1 MLNISYKTNIND
13 EWIIVNSF
21 DEIPN
26 NAIEIDC
33 SHNQLLSLPEWKH
46 FTNLQIIDCSYN
58 QLISLPE
65 WKYLTNLQ
73 IIECSYNQLIS
84 LPEWQHLTNLQTIG
98 CSYNQL
104 TSLPEWQHLTNLQII
119 DCHKNRLTSL
129 PEWQHLTNLQQI
141 HCRSNQLTSLPEWQ
155 HLTNLQ
161 KIYCSFNQLASLP
174 EWQHLTNLQTINC
187 YNNRLTSLPGW
198 RHLADLRIIYCSY
211 NKLTSLPVGW
221 VRLRNLIYIEYFGNP
236 IEYIPPNL
244 RRIIQGQRTGQNI
257 YMDPQSVHNHN
268 IQLSL
273 QKSIE
278 YLIKDKP
285 DISISQ
291 MEIEITN
298 ECIVHELLL
307 DYCNDKTIH
316 NILNVTFEE
325 ILNSIWSKIRVSEYK
340 DEIIKI
346 LNIEMLDAECMC
358 FTGRLTRL
366 VNCLNGFDDNI
377 KIEIDNNEQMSNIS
391 KILYNKYDNIEDYKR
406 ELRKE
411 FEERGYSEED
421 IQIWSNIE

>member
-1 MLNISYKTNIND
+1 
-13 EWIIVNSF
+13 
-21 DEIPN
+21 
-26 NAIEIDC
+26 
-33 SHNQLLSLPEWKH
+33 
-46 FTNLQIIDCSYN
+46 
-58 QLISLPE
+58 
-65 WKYLTNLQ
+65 
-73 IIECSYNQLIS
+73 
-84 LPEWQHLTNLQTIG
+84 
-98 CSYNQL
+98 
-104 TSLPEWQHLTNLQII
+104 
-119 DCHKNRLTSL
+119 L

-141 HCRSNQLTSLPEWQ
+141 YCFNNQLTSLPEWKNLTNLQKIYCSFNQLTSLPEWKHLTNLQIIDCTSNQLTRLPKLQHMTNLQKIDFGYNLLTSLPEWEHLTNLQEIYGYNNKLTSLPEWEHLTNLQVINCSYNQLTSLPEWQ

-161 KIYCSFNQLASLP
+161 KIYCNDNQLTSLP
-174 EWQHLTNLQTINC
+174 EWGHLINLQTIDCN
-187 YNNRLTSLPGW
+187 
-198 RHLADLRIIYCSY
+198 Y
-211 NKLTSLPVGW
+211 NKLKSLPVGW
-221 VRLRNLIYIEYFGNP
+221 IRLQNLRNIKYYGNP

-244 RRIIQGQRTGQNI
+244 RRIIQGQCTGQNI
-257 YMDPQSVHNHN
+257 YQDTQSVHNHN

-285 DISISQ
+285 TISIPKMKS
-291 MEIEITN
+291 EITN

-316 NILNVTFEE
+316 SVLNVTFEE
-325 ILNSIWSKIRVSEYK
+325 ILNSIWSKIRISEYK
-340 DEIIKI
+340 NEIIKI
-346 LNIEMLDAECMC
+346 LNIEMLDSECKC

-366 VNCLNGFDDNI
+366 VNCLNGFDANI

>member
-1 MLNISYKTNIND
+1 MLKISYKTNIYGK
-13 EWIIVNSF
+13 WIKVNSF
-21 DEIPN
+21 DKISN
-26 NAIEIDC
+26 NAIGIDC
-33 SHNQLLSLPEWKH
+33 EYNNLTKLPE
-46 FTNLQIIDCSYN
+46 L
-58 QLISLPE
+58 
-65 WKYLTNLQ
+65 
-73 IIECSYNQLIS
+73 
-84 LPEWQHLTNLQTIG
+84 QHLTNLQ
-98 CSYNQL
+98 
-104 TSLPEWQHLTNLQII
+104 E
-119 DCHKNRLTSL
+119 
-129 PEWQHLTNLQQI
+129 
-141 HCRSNQLTSLPEWQ
+141 
-155 HLTNLQ
+155 
-161 KIYCSFNQLASLP
+161 IYCSNNKLTSLP

-187 YNNRLTSLPGW
+187 YNNCLTSLPEW
-198 RHLADLRIIYCSY
+198 QRLTNLQEINCSYNKLTSLPEWKHFTNLQKIYCSQNQLTSLPEWQHLINLQEFFCRFNQLTSLPEWQYLTNLQIIDCDSNNLTSLPEWQHLTNLQIIYCNYNQLTTLPEWKHLTNLQIIDCAY

-221 VRLRNLIYIEYFGNP
+221 IRLQNLRNIKYYGNP

-257 YMDPQSVHNHN
+257 YQDTQSVHNHN

-285 DISISQ
+285 TISIPKMKS
-291 MEIEITN
+291 EITN

-316 NILNVTFEE
+316 SVLNVTFEE
-325 ILNSIWSKIRVSEYK
+325 ILNSIWSKIRISEYK
-340 DEIIKI
+340 NEIIKI
-346 LNIEMLDAECMC
+346 LNIEMLDSECKC

-366 VNCLNGFDDNI
+366 VNCLNGFDENI